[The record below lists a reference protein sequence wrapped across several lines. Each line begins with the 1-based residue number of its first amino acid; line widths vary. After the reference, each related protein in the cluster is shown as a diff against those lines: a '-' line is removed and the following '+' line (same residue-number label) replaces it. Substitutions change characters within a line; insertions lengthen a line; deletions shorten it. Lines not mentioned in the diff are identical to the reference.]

1 MSSRLFQEIREERG
15 LAYSVYSYHSAY
27 KETGTYTVYTGTAPE
42 HVGQVFDI
50 VTNIL
55 HDVAEHGITP
65 KELNKG
71 KEQLKGSLMLSLEST
86 NSRMS
91 RLGKNELLLGRHFS
105 LDEIIAKIDRVDH
118 DSVLAVARELF
129 RSKLAM
135 AMVSP
140 LDGFPQNVTSDILV
154 KG

>member
-27 KETGTYTVYTGTAPE
+27 QEAGTFTVYTGTAPE
-42 HVGQVFDI
+42 HVGKVFDI
-50 VTNIL
+50 VTNVL
-55 HDVAEHGITP
+55 HDISEKGITAQ
-65 KELNKG
+65 ELNKG

-91 RLGKNELLLGRHFS
+91 RLGKNELLLGRHLS
-105 LDEIIAKIDRVDH
+105 LDEIIARIDKVNH
-118 DSVLAVARELF
+118 DSILQVARDLF
-129 RSKLAM
+129 RSPLGI

-140 LDGFPQNVTSDILV
+140 LDALPTNINSTILV
-154 KG
+154 P